1 MTPEFNG
8 NELGCRGVL
17 MEAKSVED
25 NGEGIEFC
33 VYVYNVQPG
42 VTINYETGHSCLWD
56 SNSVVTDIPATSG
69 ASNNNDASN
78 SSSTDSDV
86 TNSTAITETYIINE
100 NTHKFHKPSCSSVSK
115 MNEANKKE
123 YTGDKNKLISEGYEA
138 CKNCNP

>member
-1 MTPEFNG
+1 
-8 NELGCRGVL
+8 

-42 VTINYETGHSCLWD
+42 VTINYETGDSCLGD

-86 TNSTAITETYIINE
+86 TNSTAITETYIING
-100 NTHKFHKPSCSSVSK
+100 
-115 MNEANKKE
+115 E
-123 YTGDKNKLISEGYEA
+123 YSQIS
-138 CKNCNP
+138 

>member
-42 VTINYETGHSCLWD
+42 VTINYETGDSCLGD
-56 SNSVVTDIPATSG
+56 SNSVVTDILAAGG
-69 ASNNNDASN
+69 ASNNDDASN
-78 SSSTDSDV
+78 SGSTDSDV
-86 TNSTAITETYIINE
+86 TNSAAITETYIINE

>member
-1 MTPEFNG
+1 
-8 NELGCRGVL
+8 

-42 VTINYETGHSCLWD
+42 VTINYETGDSCLGD

-123 YTGDKNKLISEGYEA
+123 YTGEKINGSVKDMKHAKIVILSEKKAPREIPRGF
-138 CKNCNP
+138 

>member
-1 MTPEFNG
+1 
-8 NELGCRGVL
+8 

-42 VTINYETGHSCLWD
+42 VTINYETGDSCLWD

-86 TNSTAITETYIINE
+86 TNSTAITEISSMRILTNFIN
-100 NTHKFHKPSCSSVSK
+100 HPALAFPR
-115 MNEANKKE
+115 
-123 YTGDKNKLISEGYEA
+123 
-138 CKNCNP
+138 

>member
-17 MEAKSVED
+17 MEVKSVED
-25 NGEGIEFC
+25 NEEGIEFC

-42 VTINYETGHSCLWD
+42 VTINYETGDSCLWD

-123 YTGDKNKLISEGYEA
+123 YTEDKNKLISEGYEA